1 MAEHAWPAPDG
12 TTGALIE
19 PYHDLAERDVPDQP
33 VIERLR
39 ERYPTEREAD
49 ELLTRALARR
59 SRPSYAA
66 PNLARLSDCVR
77 AFVGHQVDGDVE
89 VADARWLTGGGSK
102 IQMGFTLSWRPGP
115 GSDRRTDRLVLR
127 MDPPE
132 SQNPSSRL
140 REYQVLRALEREIP
154 VPHPCW
160 VDSEGTWFPEPALI
174 TAWVDGV
181 TRPADP
187 ARGRIAG
194 VGLAFDAKLRAVLAP
209 QFVEHLARIHRF
221 DHKACDLSTMDRP
234 PAGSDLAARWLAN
247 RARRT
252 WEQDRYEDV
261 PLMEVAG
268 GWLDRNVPLTDRV
281 SIVHGDF
288 RAGNFLFDPLAGRI
302 TAWLDWERCFLGD
315 RHRDLAWTTQ
325 SWLGSKD
332 HGTVYVSGLMPAEA
346 FYDAYE
352 DRSGLSVDQE
362 KLAYYR
368 VLNAY
373 QMVAASLGTK
383 YRIVRMGRSHHDIL
397 LVNSLGYLP
406 LALDD
411 LQRALSEVL

>member
-1 MAEHAWPAPDG
+1 MAEYAWSSLDGPAE
-12 TTGALIE
+12 A
-19 PYHDLAERDVPDQP
+19 YRDLAERDVPDQP
-33 VIERLR
+33 VIEWLR

-59 SRPSYAA
+59 SQPSYA
-66 PNLARLSDCVR
+66 PPSLARLSDCVR
-77 AFVGHQVDGDVE
+77 AFVADHVDGDFE

-102 IQMGFTLSWRPGP
+102 IQMGFALTWRPGP
-115 GSDRRTDRLVLR
+115 GSDRHTDRLVLR

-140 REYQVLRALEREIP
+140 REFQVLQALEGEIP
-154 VPHPCW
+154 VPHPYW
-160 VDSEGTWFPEPALI
+160 VDGAGTWFPEPALI

-181 TRPADP
+181 TRPP
-187 ARGRIAG
+187 NSMQGRIAG
-194 VGLAFDAKLRAVLAP
+194 VGLAFNAELRAILAP
-209 QFVEHLARIHRF
+209 QFVEHLARIHCF
-221 DHKACDLSTMDRP
+221 DHRASDLSTMDRP

-247 RARRT
+247 RAIRI

-268 GWLDRNVPLTDRV
+268 GWLDRNAPPTDHV
-281 SIVHGDF
+281 SVVHGDF
-288 RAGNFLFDPLAGRI
+288 RAGNFLFDPAGRQI

-325 SWLGSKD
+325 SWLGSEED
-332 HGTVYVSGLMPAEA
+332 GLAYVSGLMPAES
-346 FYDAYE
+346 FYKAYE

-368 VLNAY
+368 ILNAY
-373 QMVAASLGTK
+373 QMVAAALGTK

-411 LQRALSEVL
+411 LQRSLSEVL